1 MKLYTEE
8 QVIDI
13 LQSGS
18 FPYNDE
24 ELDEILSE
32 LTPIELP
39 SYEEIETKIE
49 NMEPISLEIE
59 VGYRAGAK
67 WMRDKIIKQNK

>member
-18 FPYNDE
+18 FPYNNE
-24 ELDEILSE
+24 ELNEILSE

-39 SYEEIETKIE
+39 SDEEIVDMSQE
-49 NMEPISLEIE
+49 EPDDNLSPSEE
-59 VGYRAGAK
+59 FQRGAK
-67 WMRDKIIKQNK
+67 WMKDKILSK